1 MFELIFVLFCYNI
14 LFFLFLYFAFSN
26 YSSKVKAPFYLLFI
40 LLFTYITYVSSIF
53 WLNKN
58 KDGQLFYIF
67 QRFFFIYGEYILIIL
82 GLFIAS
88 IVLYKIFMGI
98 LVFSLTKSIWAFIII
113 VLMFALLKNVFYKT
127 EDDGPLVTLI
137 KDVIFYIPCLITDSI
152 DFIKKDYAQTPTTT
166 FIVFILIVIF
176 SIIFF
181 LAPLINLDGGHL
193 LISGPQNLNTITV
206 FSTEHLLSLDNKVIE
221 EWRTDVSYS
230 DFSYNK
236 TLPPTN
242 KDIYPSDKLTKKLV
256 DASIENF
263 TQGFEEFE
271 GFTEE
276 FEGFTEEFEG
286 FTEGFS
292 GLIQQDTNRQFNFG
306 SGKQEDISINNFDI
320 KELYDEQTNKAEKY
334 LSKIDSGFKAFKDL
348 FKSRYNYSPYTYNY
362 GLSFWLYINT
372 FHFKKLAQN
381 KQKILTFGKKFT
393 LLYDSLSN
401 ELIILLQGDEVYRTK
416 GILFQR
422 WNHIVVNSEDSKID
436 LFVNN
441 NLVGTYKYSNI
452 VPINENGTEISNQIG
467 NVSVVSLYD
476 TLNIGS
482 KQNINFGSICNFR
495 YYNRILDLSKIKSI
509 YTKYNKKNPPL

>member
-1 MFELIFVLFCYNI
+1 MFEVIFVLFCYII
-14 LFFLFLYFAFSN
+14 LFFYFLYFAFSN

-53 WLNKN
+53 WLNEN
-58 KDGQLFYIF
+58 KQGPLFYVF

-82 GLFIAS
+82 GLFIAC

-98 LVFSLTKSIWAFIII
+98 LVFSLTNSIWALIII
-113 VLMFALLKNVFYKT
+113 VLVFALLKNTFYKT

-137 KDVIFYIPCLITDSI
+137 KDVIFYIPCLITDGI
-152 DFIKKDYAQTPTTT
+152 DFIKKDYAQTPSTT

-206 FSTEHLLSLDNKVIE
+206 FSTEQLLALDNKVIE

-230 DFSYNK
+230 NLSYNK
-236 TLPPTN
+236 TSPPS
-242 KDIYPSDKLTKKLV
+242 KQDIYPSDKFTKKLV
-256 DASIENF
+256 DDSVENF
-263 TQGFEEFE
+263 TDKFE
-271 GFTEE
+271 GFSDR
-276 FEGFTEEFEG
+276 FEGFSDRF
-286 FTEGFS
+286 EGFS

-306 SGKQEDISINNFDI
+306 SGKQEDVSTNNFDI
-320 KELYDEQTNKAEKY
+320 KELYDEQSNKAEKY
-334 LSKIDSGFKAFKDL
+334 LSKIDSGFKSFKDL
-348 FKSRYNYSPYTYNY
+348 FKSRYDYTPYTYNY

-372 FHFKKLAQN
+372 FHFKKLAQS
-381 KQKILTFGKKFT
+381 KQKILTFGEKFS
-393 LLYDSLSN
+393 LLYDTLSN

-436 LFVNN
+436 LFINN

-452 VPINENGTEISNQIG
+452 IPRNQNGNENLDQIG

-476 TLNIGS
+476 TLNFGS
-482 KQNINFGSICNFR
+482 RQNINFGSICNFR
-495 YYNRILDLSKIKSI
+495 YYNSILHLSKIKSI